1 MLLKYS
7 IKILN
12 ILKQNQALDKNS
24 KKIILKIKRDKNT
37 INIKNIKI
45 LLFINSILAKYKI
58 QKTKQLL
65 NNIFKVLFTKK
76 KQKNIEQKFA
86 TNSKKDKIN
95 ILSKKF

>member
-58 QKTKQLL
+58 QKTK
-65 NNIFKVLFTKK
+65 
-76 KQKNIEQKFA
+76 
-86 TNSKKDKIN
+86 
-95 ILSKKF
+95 